1 VVESKECI
9 LTEFVLGKLRLFT
22 LIQVVRNTDLPY
34 DILVGRDIIC
44 HGQEVQF
51 AKESGLKLTAVE
63 QVGFSVTDIDP
74 DQEQMSNLL
83 KCYEEYFA
91 EDWQVQKDDG
101 GYRGIHYECHLGPKV
116 SSAVCQREMM
126 NTVIFSLWL
135 WGFCRKVSKII
146 AVRTF
151 NCFHLAIS
159 IVISPF
165 INRCGVVLLFLHT
178 LCRSQIFQGH

>member
-22 LIQVVRNTDLPY
+22 LIQVLRNTDLPY

-83 KCYEEYFA
+83 KCYEECFA
-91 EDWQVQKDDG
+91 EDLSKIGRCKTTTMD
-101 GYRGIHYECHLGPKV
+101 IKV
-116 SSAVCQREMM
+116 STT
-126 NTVIFSLWL
+126 NVILE
-135 WGFCRKVSKII
+135 R
-146 AVRTF
+146 RYQM
-151 NCFHLAIS
+151 
-159 IVISPF
+159 
-165 INRCGVVLLFLHT
+165 R
-178 LCRSQIFQGH
+178 